1 MRALVSDILAFIAAR
16 LTERWSDQATRH
28 LQRMTERANSPNAD
42 PTAMNTVPSGSEDF
56 CMKGAFAVGGTVTL
70 GVGIE
75 EPPVSD
81 GKPVV
86 VGNVSV
92 AWGSEEPLAVMA
104 GAVVCA
110 ESEVLLSS
118 SLDVSFVV
126 GSGGFDVAAGL
137 FVDAG
142 GLSVLVSSCE
152 RTVVA
157 SRASNR
163 NKSNEKFHRM
173 INYSHDD
180 NIEQGK
186 VVAVLRGS
194 KRAKAEGV
202 AERGAACDNKT
213 RRTGNS
219 AWVVDFRTRPQIFF
233 IFIFFLAQG
242 RQMIPC
248 RKKEIKGSV
257 LQRAGDTGDGRTKK
271 ALKERWSQ
279 VEHLF
284 RGR

>member
-56 CMKGAFAVGGTVTL
+56 CMKGAFAVGGTVIL
-70 GVGIE
+70 GVAIE

-81 GKPVV
+81 GKPLEM
-86 VGNVSV
+86 VGDVSV
-92 AWGSEEPLAVMA
+92 AWGSEEPLAVMGT

-110 ESEVLLSS
+110 ESEVLVSS
-118 SLDVSFVV
+118 PLEVSFVV
-126 GSGGFDVAAGL
+126 GSGCFDVAAGL

-163 NKSNEKFHRM
+163 NKRNEEFHRI
-173 INYSHDD
+173 INYSHD
-180 NIEQGK
+180 NIIEQGK
-186 VVAVLRGS
+186 VVTVVCGS

-202 AERGAACDNKT
+202 AERGAVCDNKT
-213 RRTGNS
+213 RRAGNS
-219 AWVVDFRTRPQIFF
+219 ACVVDFRTGPQIIMFNL
-233 IFIFFLAQG
+233 FLAQ
-242 RQMIPC
+242 
-248 RKKEIKGSV
+248 
-257 LQRAGDTGDGRTKK
+257 
-271 ALKERWSQ
+271 ER
-279 VEHLF
+279 
-284 RGR
+284 